1 MRTASLR
8 TAHNFMMERTFM
20 AQAIPYLAFNGN
32 CAEAM
37 RFYER
42 VLGLGA
48 KLEMMMSG
56 ADSPMVAQI
65 PKEHAHRI
73 LHARLRF
80 DDGSYI
86 YAGDAPVQMPY
97 EGIKGVTL
105 TMSYGSTAEG
115 EAVFRSLSEGGN
127 VIMPFQPVFWAK
139 GSGMLTDR
147 FGASWNINGEVTI

>member
-1 MRTASLR
+1 
-8 TAHNFMMERTFM
+8 M

-32 CAEAM
+32 CASAM
-37 RFYER
+37 RFYEA

-56 ADSPMVAQI
+56 GESPMAAHI
-65 PKEHAHRI
+65 PPEHAQRI

-97 EGIKGVTL
+97 DGIKGVTI
-105 TMSYGSTAEG
+105 TMSYPTTSDAERVF
-115 EAVFRSLSEGGN
+115 EALATDGKV
-127 VIMPFQPVFWAK
+127 VMPLAPMFWAK
-139 GSGMLTDR
+139 CAGMLVDK
-147 FGASWNINGEVTI
+147 FGTPWSINGEVTV

>member
-1 MRTASLR
+1 MTAASLR
-8 TAHNFMMERTFM
+8 TGNYLSMERVIM

-32 CAEAM
+32 CSEAM

-56 ADSPMVAQI
+56 ADSPMAAQI

-86 YAGDAPVQMPY
+86 YAGDTPVQMPY
-97 EGIKGVTL
+97 DGIRGATI
-105 TMSYGSTAEG
+105 TMSYPSSAEPSASSRPSRKA
-115 EAVFRSLSEGGN
+115 ERSPCL
-127 VIMPFQPVFWAK
+127 WAPC
-139 GSGMLTDR
+139 
-147 FGASWNINGEVTI
+147 FGRGARACSPTNSAPPGPSMAR

>member
-1 MRTASLR
+1 
-8 TAHNFMMERTFM
+8 M

-37 RFYER
+37 RCYER

-56 ADSPMVAQI
+56 ADSPMAAEI

-86 YAGDAPVQMPY
+86 YAGDAPVHIPY
-97 EGIKGVTL
+97 DGVTL
-105 TMSYGSTAEG
+105 TMSYASTAEG
-115 EAVFRSLSEGGN
+115 EAVFNALSDGGT
-127 VIMPFQPVFWAK
+127 VIMPYQPAFWAK
-139 GSGMLTDR
+139 SAGMLTDR
-147 FGASWNINGEVTI
+147 FGTSWNINGEVTI

>member
-1 MRTASLR
+1 
-8 TAHNFMMERTFM
+8 M
-20 AQAIPYLAFNGN
+20 AQAIPYLAFNGD

-48 KLEMMMSG
+48 KLEMMMNG
-56 ADSPMVAQI
+56 ADSPVAAQI
-65 PKEHAHRI
+65 PKEHARRI

-80 DDGSYI
+80 DDGSCI
-86 YAGDAPVQMPY
+86 YAGDAPVHMPY

-105 TMSYGSTAEG
+105 TMSYASTAEG
-115 EAVFRSLSEGGN
+115 EAVFKSLADGGN

-139 GSGMLTDR
+139 GSGMLTDK
-147 FGASWNINGEVTI
+147 FGVSWNINGEVTM

>member
-1 MRTASLR
+1 
-8 TAHNFMMERTFM
+8 M
-20 AQAIPYLAFNGN
+20 AQAIPYLAFNGD

-48 KLEMMMSG
+48 KLEMMMNG
-56 ADSPMVAQI
+56 ADSPMAEQI
-65 PKEHAHRI
+65 PREQAHRI

-86 YAGDAPVQMPY
+86 YAGDAPVHMPY
-97 EGIKGVTL
+97 DGIKGVTL
-105 TMSYGSTAEG
+105 TMSYASTAEG

-127 VIMPFQPVFWAK
+127 VIMPWQPVFWAK
-139 GSGMLTDR
+139 SAGMLTDR
-147 FGASWNINGEVTI
+147 FGTPWNINGEVTI